1 MTSSHKITAQED
13 ILIHAHHDF
22 EAQLNAYAL
31 SKTHNPVASGDL
43 VQDTFIKT
51 WSHLAKGGQIY
62 MMKTFL
68 YYTLKH
74 LIHEEA
80 KKKQIG
86 SLDTLIEHGF
96 EITNSNA
103 DVVTNETKI
112 KTTLRLIS
120 QLPKKYNKLIQMRY
134 IQGLTL
140 KEMSL
145 LTGESTSTLAVQT
158 HRGRQKLRNLYTQS
172 LIKQKTIL

>member
-1 MTSSHKITAQED
+1 MTLSQKTTTQQEV
-13 ILIHAHHDF
+13 LIHAHHDY

-31 SKTHNPVASGDL
+31 SKTHNAVISSDL
-43 VQDTFIKT
+43 VQDAFIKT

-80 KKKQIG
+80 KKRQIS

-96 EITNSNA
+96 EITNNNTN
-103 DVVTNETKI
+103 VTLNEAKI
-112 KTTLRLIS
+112 KTTMLLITK
-120 QLPKKYNKLIQMRY
+120 LPKKYNKLIQMRY
-134 IQGLTL
+134 VQGLTL

-172 LIKQKTIL
+172 LTKQKVIL